1 MPFDVDESI
10 RTMAMRLPAGRN
22 WIFLGCGL
30 LAACGFTS
38 NDGQPVGSKGLWVAN
53 GTNVVEYNPA
63 QVGAGTGAT
72 APHVSINSE
81 VFGSPQGV
89 AFDPMGN
96 MWVVDTAANIKGT
109 ATPALYEFSAAQLAA
124 LATDNAPEPVAV
136 ITSAFVQG
144 PRQIVI
150 DVLGNAWIADP
161 TANAVLTY
169 TAAQLGQM
177 GSQAVAPVLVI
188 SSDQFANP
196 SGIAFDSAGDMWV
209 ANSGTAAAAGT
220 TIVEIKKA
228 KIPALPEMGTATPK
242 VVSDA
247 SLSNVSGTVQ
257 APWGLAIDA
266 TDSMWWT
273 NSSTSTIES
282 LPGVSTL
289 AGSVVP
295 SAPIGSTQINSV
307 ATIDQPHGI
316 CIDDVGNVAV
326 VSSNGAFGI
335 AVFGAD
341 QVKQGAPATFI
352 VGKATTLD
360 TPQGCTF
367 GPTVK

>member
-1 MPFDVDESI
+1 
-10 RTMAMRLPAGRN
+10 MRLPVL
-22 WIFLGCGL
+22 LGFGL
-30 LAACGFTS
+30 LAGCGFTAD
-38 NDGQPVGSKGLWVAN
+38 NGQTVGSKGLWVVN

-96 MWVVDTAANIKGT
+96 MWVLDTAANVKGV
-109 ATPALYEFSAAQLAA
+109 ATPAMYEFSAAQLAA
-124 LATDNAPEPVAV
+124 LATDNAPEPVAI
-136 ITSAFVQG
+136 ITSIFMQG

-169 TAAQLGQM
+169 TAAQLGAQM
-177 GSQAVAPVLVI
+177 GTQTVAPVLVI
-188 SSDQFANP
+188 SSDQFTNP
-196 SGIAFDSAGDMWV
+196 SGIAFDSAGDLWV

-228 KIPALPEMGTATPK
+228 KIPAIPEMGTSTPK

-257 APWGLAIDA
+257 APWTLAIDSA
-266 TDSMWWT
+266 DNLWWT
-273 NSSTSTIES
+273 NSSTSTIDS
-282 LPGVSTL
+282 LPGVSNFVAT
-289 AGSVVP
+289 VVP
-295 SAPIGSTQINSV
+295 STPVGSTQINSA

-316 CIDDVGNVAV
+316 CIDDVGNIAV

-335 AVFGAD
+335 AIFGAN
-341 QVKQGAPATFI
+341 QLGQGTPSPATFI
-352 VGKATTLD
+352 VGTATTLD

-367 GPTVK
+367 GPTVE

>member
-1 MPFDVDESI
+1 MI
-10 RTMAMRLPAGRN
+10 TRLPV
-22 WIFLGCGL
+22 WVGCGL
-30 LAACGFTS
+30 LAGCGFGS
-38 NDGQPVGSKGLWVAN
+38 DDGQTVGSKGLWVAN

-63 QVGAGTGAT
+63 QLGSGTGAT

-96 MWVVDTAANIKGT
+96 LWVVDTAANVKGA

-124 LATDNAPEPVAV
+124 LATDNAPEPVAI
-136 ITSAFVQG
+136 ITSTFMQG

-169 TAAQLGQM
+169 TATQL
-177 GSQAVAPVLVI
+177 SQTGNQAIGPVLVI
-188 SSDQFANP
+188 ASDQFVNA
-196 SGIAFDSAGDMWV
+196 SGIAFDSTGNLWV
-209 ANSGTAAAAGT
+209 SNSGTTAAIGT
-220 TIVEIKKA
+220 TIVEISKA
-228 KIPALPEMGTATPK
+228 KIPAIPEMGTATPK

-247 SLSNVSGTVQ
+247 SIGNANGTVQ
-257 APWGLAIDA
+257 APWGLAIDSS
-266 TDSMWWT
+266 DKKWWS
-273 NSSTSTIES
+273 NSSTSTINS
-282 LPGVSTL
+282 D
-289 AGSVVP
+289 AGTPV
-295 SAPIGSTQINSV
+295 ASTQVDSA
-307 ATIDQPHGI
+307 ATLDQPHGI

-335 AVFGAD
+335 AIFNPN
-341 QVKQGAPATFI
+341 QLRQGTPAPATFI
-352 VGKATTLD
+352 VGAATTLHA
-360 TPQGCTF
+360 PQGCAF

>member
-1 MPFDVDESI
+1 MTIRLSI
-10 RTMAMRLPAGRN
+10 L
-22 WIFLGCGL
+22 LGCGL

-38 NDGQPVGSKGLWVAN
+38 KDGQPVGSKGLWVAN

-63 QVGAGTGAT
+63 QLSAGTGAT

-96 MWVVDTAANIKGT
+96 MWVVDTAANVKGV

-136 ITSAFVQG
+136 ITSTFLQG

-177 GSQAVAPVLVI
+177 GTQAVGPVLVI
-188 SSDQFANP
+188 SSDQFVNP

-220 TIVEIKKA
+220 TLVEIKKA
-228 KIPALPEMGTATPK
+228 KIPAIPEMGTSTPK

-247 SLSNVSGTVQ
+247 SSGGAS
-257 APWGLAIDA
+257 APWSLAIDA
-266 TDSMWWT
+266 SDNLWWA

-282 LPGVSTL
+282 LPSVTSFSST
-289 AGSVVP
+289 VMP
-295 SAPIGSTQINSV
+295 STPIGSTQINSA

-316 CIDDVGNVAV
+316 CIDDVGNIAV
-326 VSSNGAFGI
+326 VSSNGAFGV
-335 AVFGAD
+335 AVFGAR
-341 QVKQGAPATFI
+341 QLTPATFL

>member
-1 MPFDVDESI
+1 MTI
-10 RTMAMRLPAGRN
+10 RLSVL
-22 WIFLGCGL
+22 LGCGL
-30 LAACGFTS
+30 LAGCGFTS
-38 NDGQPVGSKGLWVAN
+38 DNGQTVGSKGLWVAN

-63 QVGAGTGAT
+63 QLGAGTSAP

-96 MWVVDTAANIKGT
+96 MWVVDPTANVKGV
-109 ATPALYEFSAAQLAA
+109 ATPALYEFTASQLAA
-124 LATDNAPEPVAV
+124 LATDNAPEPVAI
-136 ITSAFVQG
+136 ITSTFVQG

-169 TAAQLGQM
+169 TATQLSQSGT
-177 GSQAVAPVLVI
+177 QAVGPVLVI

-209 ANSGTAAAAGT
+209 ANSGTAAAVAT
-220 TIVEIKKA
+220 TIVEIRKA
-228 KIPALPEMGTATPK
+228 KIPAMPEMGTSTPK

-247 SLSNVSGTVQ
+247 SLSGAS
-257 APWGLAIDA
+257 APWGLAINSND
-266 TDSMWWT
+266 TLWWS
-273 NSSTSTIES
+273 NSSTSTIEALS
-282 LPGVSTL
+282 AASQFVATDAPG
-289 AGSVVP
+289 
-295 SAPIGSTQINSV
+295 APIGSTQVNSV

-316 CIDDVGNVAV
+316 CIDDVGNIAV

-335 AVFGAD
+335 AVFGAS
-341 QVKQGAPATFI
+341 QLTQGTPSPATFI
-352 VGKATTLD
+352 VGDATTLHA
-360 TPQGCTF
+360 PQGCTF

>member
-1 MPFDVDESI
+1 MTI
-10 RTMAMRLPAGRN
+10 RLSVL
-22 WIFLGCGL
+22 LGCGL
-30 LAACGFTS
+30 LAGCGFTS
-38 NDGQPVGSKGLWVAN
+38 DNGQTVGSKGLWVAN

-63 QVGAGTGAT
+63 QLGAGTSAP

-96 MWVVDTAANIKGT
+96 MWVVDPTANVKGV
-109 ATPALYEFSAAQLAA
+109 ATPALYEFTAAQLAA
-124 LATDNAPEPVAV
+124 LATDNAPEPVAI
-136 ITSAFVQG
+136 ITSTFVQG

-169 TAAQLGQM
+169 TATQLGQS
-177 GSQAVAPVLVI
+177 GTQAVGPVLVI

-196 SGIAFDSAGDMWV
+196 SGIAFDSAGDLWV
-209 ANSGTAAAAGT
+209 ANSGTAAAVGT

-228 KIPALPEMGTATPK
+228 KIPAIPEMGTSTPK

-247 SLSNVSGTVQ
+247 SLSNASGTVQ
-257 APWGLAIDA
+257 APWGLVINSSDN
-266 TDSMWWT
+266 MWWS
-273 NSSTSTIES
+273 NSSTSTIDEY
-282 LPGVSTL
+282 PGVTQNVAS
-289 AGSVVP
+289 AVP
-295 SAPIGSTQINSV
+295 LPPIGSTQINSV

-316 CIDDVGNVAV
+316 CIDDVGNIAV

-335 AVFGAD
+335 AIFGAN
-341 QVKQGAPATFI
+341 QLTQGTPSPATFI
-352 VGKATTLD
+352 VGTATTLHA
-360 TPQGCTF
+360 PQGCTF
-367 GPTVK
+367 GPTVM